1 MDLKREELQIRTESA
16 LGSEKMVNIFVHDAD
31 QNHFS
36 DIQIMFGESFIG
48 YHVGHCT
55 PDQFFQFDK
64 DPPPTASK
72 TWTIFQEEGRLKIWC
87 NDELVLNYEF
97 PDTGCK
103 AKYSN
108 GVAWVKFRERT
119 FHLLGIWGNH
129 DTASENYRIAK
140 GENTTLFPGINIL
153 NPG

>member
-1 MDLKREELQIRTESA
+1 
-16 LGSEKMVNIFVHDAD
+16 MVNIFLYAANQH
-31 QNHFS
+31 HFS

-55 PDQFFQFDK
+55 PDKFFQFDK
-64 DPPPTASK
+64 DLPLTDSK

-103 AKYSN
+103 AKYSH
-108 GVAWVKFRERT
+108 GVAWVKFREET

-129 DTASENYRIAK
+129 DTASENYRIQK
-140 GENTTLFPGINIL
+140 GESLSSVLGFILFII
-153 NPG
+153 